1 MSDIGTL
8 YLICLDTSFVCNDG
22 SNLICALET
31 RVFATDNGIEIP
43 LYYFIFLMFLPLLVR
58 ENTAWTG
65 LSSRRVKVTNEQ
77 LLAFFSSFTVDWS
90 ILFQLFMVVIVV
102 VLISVAF
109 YDRFIQR
116 ENQLLINFPLVG
128 RLWYFFI

>member
-1 MSDIGTL
+1 M
-8 YLICLDTSFVCNDG
+8 
-22 SNLICALET
+22 
-31 RVFATDNGIEIP
+31 
-43 LYYFIFLMFLPLLVR
+43 
-58 ENTAWTG
+58 
-65 LSSRRVKVTNEQ
+65 TNEQ

-90 ILFQLFMVVIVV
+90 ILFQLFMAVIAV

-128 RLWYFFI
+128 RLRYFFYMMRNPMRQYFGDETFYDSFEKLL